1 MQSAA
6 AAQVRAEAWPWV
18 LHPPTGPCHTWAQSL
33 GVSLLT
39 PVPYGLAPPPA
50 VLGAPSSHVP
60 GSPLPFPSVEDIS
73 GEGQLLA
80 VPSPEML
87 QGTLREVTWFPGG
100 I

>member
-6 AAQVRAEAWPWV
+6 AAQVRAEGQHGCV
-18 LHPPTGPCHTWAQSL
+18 SSL
-33 GVSLLT
+33 
-39 PVPYGLAPPPA
+39 A
-50 VLGAPSSHVP
+50 LGAASPHWALPHV
-60 GSPLPFPSVEDIS
+60 GSKF
-73 GEGQLLA
+73 GQLLA